1 MKPTM
6 SRIRARSTEF
16 LTRLSSHSK
25 HRMVGATVGV
35 SALCLSS
42 IALGGFHSD
51 PSSSSSSS
59 VLAAARYPPRD
70 GTPTNNTTGAEVDA
84 EIDEAYVRHR
94 WRSLQIFSG
103 TANEEL
109 AAQIADIMGTRLSS
123 LKIGRYADGEIA
135 IQILENV
142 RGKDVFVVQPT
153 CPPGVNDNL
162 MELILLISTM
172 RRASA
177 HSITAVIPYYGY
189 ARQDRKLRSRVPIS
203 AADVARLLEAVGV
216 DRVVAV
222 DLHCGQIQ
230 GFFGPNTPC
239 DNLDGSVVALPYFA
253 STELALDR
261 NNTVV
266 VSPDAGG
273 VYRAKNFREGLLAM
287 GLNAKLA
294 MIIKQREAAN
304 QIKQMDLVGDV
315 EGCDCIIVDDMIDT
329 AGTLCKAAEELKKRG
344 AKRIYAFATHGV
356 FSGPAIDRINQ
367 SQFEKVVVC
376 NTIPMDGKGH
386 SDKILV
392 LSVAQ
397 LLAKAMESI
406 HFRKSIS
413 KLFTLQPGKLPL
425 FTKPVGDHDE

>member
-1 MKPTM
+1 
-6 SRIRARSTEF
+6 
-16 LTRLSSHSK
+16 
-25 HRMVGATVGV
+25 MVGATVGV